1 MLLAGSASETTAFV
15 TMLQSA
21 AKVLSFASATSVS
34 RGIAAGIRHYCK
46 NTPTKLRVS
55 QALSGA
61 ELGSNIK
68 VQVSSVYWLV
78 FSGNCAYLCD
88 QTCRRNFSSFAAKL
102 TTMVACYM

>member
-68 VQVSSVYWLV
+68 VQVSYVYWLV

-88 QTCRRNFSSFAAKL
+88 QPCRRNSSSFNSQQWWL
-102 TTMVACYM
+102 VICDC